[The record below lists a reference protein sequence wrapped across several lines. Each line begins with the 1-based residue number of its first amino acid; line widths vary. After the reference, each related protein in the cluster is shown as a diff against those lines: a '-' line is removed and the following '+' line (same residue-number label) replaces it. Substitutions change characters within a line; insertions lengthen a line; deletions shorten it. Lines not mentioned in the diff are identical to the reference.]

1 MKKRIKLKTIVVER
15 ELKSRGKSKYWLAR
29 QCNVAPQLVLYWLDS
44 QSQAGIVPISNALDV
59 EWTELAKV
67 A

>member
-1 MKKRIKLKTIVVER
+1 MKKKIKLKTFVVER
-15 ELKSRGKSKYWLAR
+15 ELKSRGKSKYWLAK
-29 QCNVAPQLVLYWLDS
+29 QCKVDPQLVLYWLDS
-44 QSQAGIVPISNALDV
+44 QSQAGIVPISAALNV